1 MSQFHIAIDGPAGSG
16 KSTISALVAE
26 NLQFIHIDTGAM
38 YRAVTLAAI
47 EKNID
52 LADESAYVFLETT
65 DIKYVNDAIYLDG
78 KVVSNL
84 IRSDQV
90 TSNVSQVSAHPYVRH
105 KMVDIQ
111 RNAAKGEKVVMD
123 GRDIGTVV
131 LPNAD
136 VKIFLTADVLERA
149 KRRYGEYLRKG
160 RIERMDDVIEEIRV
174 RDHKDS
180 TRKESPLRKADDAIV
195 LDTTYLTIDEVVM
208 KIIDIVKKEHGY
220 GL

>member
-1 MSQFHIAIDGPAGSG
+1 M
-16 KSTISALVAE
+16 
-26 NLQFIHIDTGAM
+26 
-38 YRAVTLAAI
+38 
-47 EKNID
+47 
-52 LADESAYVFLETT
+52 
-65 DIKYVNDAIYLDG
+65 
-78 KVVSNL
+78 
-84 IRSDQV
+84 

-174 RDHKDS
+174 RDYKDS